1 MCIVFSRLSEV
12 GGRGRGEGEDEG
24 VGGGWGYGFLG
35 RVIREKV

>member
-12 GGRGRGEGEDEG
+12 GGRGRGEGEEEG
-24 VGGGWGYGFLG
+24 GGGGWGYGFLG